1 MLANDMKKG
10 QTGML
15 KNGWAFRIEDH
26 LKGTIRMATVWG
38 DFTEMG
44 SIYAHEIAT
53 LDMPDGSTEAIEFTP
68 AQHQK
73 IDNIKRSLAMCGF

>member
-10 QTGML
+10 QTGTQI
-15 KNGWAFRIEDH
+15 NGWRFKIEDN
-26 LKGTIRMATVWG
+26 LKGMTRLATVYGWE
-38 DFTEMG
+38 TEMG

-73 IDNIKRSLAMCGF
+73 IDNIKRSLAMFGF